1 MENFDNFIGS
11 IAVSVLQAGLEKGTE
26 IGFIV
31 GTIAVRVCELANTC
45 RPLTILEMLLLECSK
60 FVSPVSNSYGS
71 C

>member
-31 GTIAVRVCELANTC
+31 GTFC
-45 RPLTILEMLLLECSK
+45 RASM
-60 FVSPVSNSYGS
+60 
-71 C
+71 